1 MLTINDQKPI
11 VLFFV
16 CSFVFILFGGVVV
29 VVVVVVVFH
38 HSKNQLISFCS
49 SFKSIFVLIFH
60 SISRLLRSRPKETC
74 YA

>member
-16 CSFVFILFGGVVV
+16 CSFVFILFGVV

-49 SFKSIFVLIFH
+49 SFK
-60 SISRLLRSRPKETC
+60 
-74 YA
+74 